1 MGKLDKIEE
10 EWEQLFLQYKNATGD
25 SVVCMVNKASK
36 KRLYFDVK
44 LNRFLS
50 KREAANYTI
59 DLTGQFL
66 IQS

>member
-10 EWEQLFLQYKNATGD
+10 EWEQLFMQYKNSGGD
-25 SVVCMVNKASK
+25 PVVCMVHKTTR

>member
-10 EWEQLFLQYKNATGD
+10 EWEQLFLQYKNETGD
-25 SVVCMVNKASK
+25 TVVCMVGKESR

-50 KREAANYTI
+50 KREASRYTI